1 MKKVLFL
8 TMSML
13 ALTSCKV
20 DLSNMGGEL
29 IEASENVV
37 TKEYKLTAFE
47 EVKMSGVGNVELI
60 QSESKNGIVELTA
73 PDNYIELYKFESNGK
88 RLDISFT
95 KRAIN
100 IQTKDVKIK
109 VYTSDLIKIQN
120 SGAANIN
127 MEKLDT
133 DQMEI
138 LNSGVGSITISG
150 IADNIELTTSG
161 VGSINASGLKALNV
175 KARVSGV
182 GSIECYASEKI
193 EGRVSGVGSLRYAGN
208 PKVKDT
214 NRTGVGS
221 ISEM

>member
-8 TMSML
+8 TMSVL

-221 ISEM
+221 ISDM

>member
-1 MKKVLFL
+1 M
-8 TMSML
+8 
-13 ALTSCKV
+13 
-20 DLSNMGGEL
+20 
-29 IEASENVV
+29 
-37 TKEYKLTAFE
+37 
-47 EVKMSGVGNVELI
+47 
-60 QSESKNGIVELTA
+60 
-73 PDNYIELYKFESNGK
+73 
-88 RLDISFT
+88 
-95 KRAIN
+95 
-100 IQTKDVKIK
+100 
-109 VYTSDLIKIQN
+109 YTSDLIKIQN

-150 IADNIELTTSG
+150 IADNVELTTSG
-161 VGSINASGLKALNV
+161 VGSINASYLKALNV

>member
-8 TMSML
+8 TMSVL

-133 DQMEI
+133 DKMEI

-150 IADNIELTTSG
+150 IADNVELTTSG
-161 VGSINASGLKALNV
+161 VGSINASDLKALNV

>member
-8 TMSML
+8 TMSVL

>member
-8 TMSML
+8 TMSVL

-133 DQMEI
+133 DQIEI
-138 LNSGVGSITISG
+138 LNSGVGSINISG
-150 IADNIELTTSG
+150 IADNVELTTSG

>member
-8 TMSML
+8 TMSVL

-138 LNSGVGSITISG
+138 LNSGVGSINISG
-150 IADNIELTTSG
+150 IADNVELTTSG

>member
-8 TMSML
+8 TMSVL

-20 DLSNMGGEL
+20 DLSNMVGDL

-138 LNSGVGSITISG
+138 LNSGVG
-150 IADNIELTTSG
+150 
-161 VGSINASGLKALNV
+161 ASLSA
-175 KARVSGV
+175 
-182 GSIECYASEKI
+182 E
-193 EGRVSGVGSLRYAGN
+193 
-208 PKVKDT
+208 
-214 NRTGVGS
+214 
-221 ISEM
+221 

>member
-8 TMSML
+8 TMSVL

-100 IQTKDVKIK
+100 IHTKDVKIK

-150 IADNIELTTSG
+150 IADNVELTTSG
-161 VGSINASGLKALNV
+161 VGSINASDLKALNV